1 MLQAVI
7 SGSHRPDFRRP
18 VFSRADGTAK
28 PPWPDDFGTEVVTV
42 QPGDAL
48 IFSEKLLHST
58 AMYTGSGQRRTLFCA
73 RPPSPA
79 LTDWLRDEH
88 SNSTT
93 RTGRHITNIRYSSSL
108 FSPIGCLSQHA
119 YLISPNPPNFPQKN
133 PSFPP
138 VTLPPE
144 SALTILC
151 SLSSR

>member
-28 PPWPDDFGTEVVTV
+28 PPWPEHFGAEVVTV

-73 RPPSPA
+73 RPA
-79 LTDWLRDEH
+79 LSR
-88 SNSTT
+88 
-93 RTGRHITNIRYSSSL
+93 
-108 FSPIGCLSQHA
+108 A
-119 YLISPNPPNFPQKN
+119 Y
-133 PSFPP
+133 
-138 VTLPPE
+138 
-144 SALTILC
+144 
-151 SLSSR
+151 